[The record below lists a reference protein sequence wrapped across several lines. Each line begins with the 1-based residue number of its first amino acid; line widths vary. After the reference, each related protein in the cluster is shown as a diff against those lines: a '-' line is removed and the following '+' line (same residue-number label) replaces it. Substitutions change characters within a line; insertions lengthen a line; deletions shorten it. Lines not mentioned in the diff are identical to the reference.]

1 VRLITLPGVFKP
13 HSDSWALAGLLGD
26 HVRPGDSVLD
36 VCTGSGLLA
45 VAAAQAGAGDVT
57 AVDISRRAVLT
68 TRANARLNGVRI
80 DARQGDLFGAVAQ
93 RRFDVIVSNP
103 PYVPSPEDRLPARGA
118 ARAWE
123 GGFDG
128 RAILDRICAHAPRHL
143 RPGGSL
149 LLVHSSV
156 CGEKRTVVALREA
169 GMSAE
174 LVARRRGPLGRLL
187 NARASLLTERGLLDA
202 GASEE
207 ELLFIVGRMP
217 TANAAD
223 FEPATIVPYRDGP
236 YVVSGSFVMRD
247 QEGGAIDV
255 ARRTVALCRCG
266 RSKQRPFCDGTHKTT
281 GFRAISGI
289 EDRPAAAGAAGPE
302 NTNGHGNGSGDPPS
316 WRRAGSAGSG

>member
-13 HSDSWALAGLLGD
+13 HSDSWALAGLVSD

-57 AVDISRRAVLT
+57 AVDLSRRAVL
-68 TRANARLNGVRI
+68 AAGVNARLNGVRI
-80 DARQGDLFGAVAQ
+80 DARRGDLFGAVAQ

-103 PYVPSPEDRLPARGA
+103 PYVPSPEDHRPARGA
-118 ARAWE
+118 SRAWE
-123 GGFDG
+123 AGFDG
-128 RAILDRICAHAPRHL
+128 RAILDRICAQAPRHL

-156 CGEKRTVVALREA
+156 CGEKHTVGALRDA
-169 GMSAE
+169 GLSAE
-174 LVARRRGPLGRLL
+174 VVARRRGPLGRLL
-187 NARASLLTERGLLDA
+187 SARANLLTERGLLAA

-207 ELLFIVGRMP
+207 ELLFVVGRLP
-217 TANAAD
+217 TAIAPD
-223 FEPATIVPYRDGP
+223 PEPATIVPYRDGP
-236 YVVSGSFVMRD
+236 YVVSGSFVVRD
-247 QEGGAIDV
+247 QEGAAIDV
-255 ARRTVALCRCG
+255 QRRTVALCRCG

-289 EDRPAAAGAAGPE
+289 EGAPAAAGPTAPD
-302 NTNGHGNGSGDPPS
+302 NGNGRGNGGDDPS
-316 WRRAGSAGSG
+316 PWHRAGRAGNG